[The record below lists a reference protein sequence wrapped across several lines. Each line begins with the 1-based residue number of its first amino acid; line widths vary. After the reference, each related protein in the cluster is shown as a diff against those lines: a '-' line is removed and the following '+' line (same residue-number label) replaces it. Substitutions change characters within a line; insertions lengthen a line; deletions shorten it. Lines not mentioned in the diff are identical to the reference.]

1 MCIRDR
7 VITIPLEPR
16 SDERTD
22 RSIENSGVNLDFE
35 NSSVVEL
42 ELESNWLVATV
53 DVGQFNRTIL
63 VDTLSFNQ
71 SIISNPR
78 WDSSSP
84 SIGNGMVAFLQV
96 TRDDLNTFGDGS
108 ERNNDLYVHYLESSQ
123 TDQLTNDEDVDQ
135 SLPQTLS
142 KGIAFIEEDEEGQKT
157 LGVHSFED
165 TIEDRNRLLLQATVL
180 VLIPLIFLW
189 VTQSFGA
196 DQILTR
202 QV

>member
-1 MCIRDR
+1 M
-7 VITIPLEPR
+7 
-16 SDERTD
+16 
-22 RSIENSGVNLDFE
+22 
-35 NSSVVEL
+35 
-42 ELESNWLVATV
+42 
-53 DVGQFNRTIL
+53 
-63 VDTLSFNQ
+63 
-71 SIISNPR
+71 
-78 WDSSSP
+78 
-84 SIGNGMVAFLQV
+84 
-96 TRDDLNTFGDGS
+96 
-108 ERNNDLYVHYLESSQ
+108 YVHYLESGQ
-123 TDQLTNDEDVDQ
+123 TAQLTNDEDVDQ